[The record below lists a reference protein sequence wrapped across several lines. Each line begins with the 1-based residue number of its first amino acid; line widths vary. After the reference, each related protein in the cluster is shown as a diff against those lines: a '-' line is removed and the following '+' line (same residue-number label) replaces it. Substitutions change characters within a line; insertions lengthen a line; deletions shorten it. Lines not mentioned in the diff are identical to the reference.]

1 LCARKGLSRIS
12 ECRGDGEV
20 APAERIHW
28 QGASHGCEGAG
39 AYKISFTNFT
49 TGKNSLARKHQEKV
63 IDLNRRRAVAIISI
77 LNTGRNMNTD
87 EVANKV
93 VELTRKQAWRDAV
106 DALYDKENV
115 SVEASGMGGESPE
128 KRGIDAVHGKADWWI
143 ENMEVHSFKV
153 SGPFVAHDRFVV
165 QYDVD
170 ATDKNSKK
178 RFQMSEV
185 GVYTVKDG
193 KIVREEFL
201 PFAGKG

>member
-1 LCARKGLSRIS
+1 M
-12 ECRGDGEV
+12 
-20 APAERIHW
+20 
-28 QGASHGCEGAG
+28 
-39 AYKISFTNFT
+39 
-49 TGKNSLARKHQEKV
+49 
-63 IDLNRRRAVAIISI
+63 SI
-77 LNTGRNMNTD
+77 LNTGGNMNTE

-93 VELTRKQAWRDAV
+93 VELTRKQAWHEAV
-106 DALYDKENV
+106 DALYDKDIV
-115 SVEASGMGGESPE
+115 SVEALGMGGESPE

-170 ATDKNSKK
+170 ATDKNSKR

-185 GVYTVKDG
+185 GVYTVKNG